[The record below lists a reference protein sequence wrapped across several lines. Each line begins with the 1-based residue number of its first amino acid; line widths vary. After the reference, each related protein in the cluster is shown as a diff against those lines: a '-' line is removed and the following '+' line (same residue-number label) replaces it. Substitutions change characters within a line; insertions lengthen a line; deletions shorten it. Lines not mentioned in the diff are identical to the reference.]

1 MTHLVLATR
10 SAPTRRVA
18 TGLARGSLRFAPSP
32 GTGISRPSSGSG
44 IRSSRSGPTGP
55 RELLGEERPKRI
67 VITRATAI
75 KQAGGCGEVALVELD
90 ARQLGQGRRVV
101 GELSGVSVVS
111 GGGKRVTDGFTDSAV
126 QVGAVGATCAI
137 RHRGHAFE
145 HQAQSL
151 RGLGM
156 TYAFLGQGVHQP
168 RVGDELRPIRGDRI
182 HRVEQVADLFGQ
194 GTRELRHERL
204 SVEVRK
210 VGDVQRVAPV
220 EQVGAVRVGV
230 AALKSL
236 GKLFRG
242 QTGHVRY
249 SDLQCAH
256 RVGDLKDDRGMG
268 GGDAV
273 QITQATDELLV
284 VGLGGVGGRCKEVG
298 SGSQSGGDPGGS

>member
-1 MTHLVLATR
+1 MSVL
-10 SAPTRRVA
+10 
-18 TGLARGSLRFAPSP
+18 
-32 GTGISRPSSGSG
+32 
-44 IRSSRSGPTGP
+44 
-55 RELLGEERPKRI
+55 
-67 VITRATAI
+67 
-75 KQAGGCGEVALVELD
+75 
-90 ARQLGQGRRVV
+90 
-101 GELSGVSVVS
+101 S

-204 SVEVRK
+204 SVEAKQLGAISQV
-210 VGDVQRVAPV
+210 VGIDQV
-220 EQVGAVRVGV
+220 EAVNFWVLA

-242 QTGHVRY
+242 QTRHVRY
-249 SDLQCAH
+249 GDLQCAH
-256 RVGDLKDDRGMG
+256 GVGDLKDDRGMG
-268 GGDAV
+268 CGDAV